1 MYRVKPGSEFERD
14 AKRAESRN
22 YDMALLVAV
31 IEDLRQGKVLDRRY
45 HDHPLKGKHRGYREC
60 HIKPDWLLIYR
71 KDEATKTLE
80 LRMTGTHSDLF

>member
-1 MYRVKPGSEFERD
+1 MYRVKPGGEFERD
-14 AKRAESRN
+14 AKRAESRG

-31 IEDLRQGKVLDRRY
+31 IEDLRQGKALDVRH
-45 HDHPLKGKHRGYREC
+45 HDHPLKGKHKGCRER
-60 HIKPDWLLIYR
+60 HIRPDWLLIYR